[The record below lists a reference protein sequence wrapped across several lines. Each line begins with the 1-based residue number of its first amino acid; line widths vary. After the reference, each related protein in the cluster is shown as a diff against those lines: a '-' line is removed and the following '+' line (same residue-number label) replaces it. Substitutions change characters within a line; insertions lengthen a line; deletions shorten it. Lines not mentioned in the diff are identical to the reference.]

1 MFCHI
6 HDTILQIPLQ
16 ASPACPGFLHSSVKS
31 IAVVA
36 GECPFEDTTKYC
48 NVLRYSAI
56 REVWPVNAWVLLFLP
71 LLFSIPEFVFLA
83 EALLISDV
91 ESAAEV
97 EGFEMD
103 LVDFGMAEGTAR
115 CREVSGLTIIILSL
129 SQGFFS
135 FLCKDE
141 RGD

>member
-1 MFCHI
+1 MFCHV
-6 HDTILQIPLQ
+6 HDTVLQISLQ
-16 ASPACPGFLHSSVKS
+16 AFPACLGFLHSRVKS

-48 NVLRYSAI
+48 NVLRYPVI
-56 REVWPVNAWVLLFLP
+56 CEVRPVNAWVLLFLS
-71 LLFSIPEFVFLA
+71 LLFSIPMLMLLA

-115 CREVSGLTIIILSL
+115 C
-129 SQGFFS
+129 
-135 FLCKDE
+135 
-141 RGD
+141 

>member
-1 MFCHI
+1 
-6 HDTILQIPLQ
+6 
-16 ASPACPGFLHSSVKS
+16 
-31 IAVVA
+31 
-36 GECPFEDTTKYC
+36 
-48 NVLRYSAI
+48 
-56 REVWPVNAWVLLFLP
+56 
-71 LLFSIPEFVFLA
+71 LLFSIPVFVLLA

-115 CREVSGLTIIILSL
+115 CREVSGLIIILFSL